1 MSRAR
6 PGRRMRFLFVYSSSL
21 VVAIYLSGLAQ
32 QSILSTTVL
41 FLAAGAVLGPGLV
54 GYLPFHEQ
62 SAMVPLL
69 AQLALIAVLFTDGLN
84 LDLATLRSGWRLSF
98 RSLVLGMPL
107 TLGAIAVAAHF
118 ILGLTWLEA
127 LLIGA
132 VLSPTDPVFAATIVR
147 RTAVPQRVRHL
158 LQVESGLNDGLA
170 LPMVLVLLAVNSE
183 SSPHLVR
190 IALDVGGGV
199 AIGLVLPWLFVK
211 VGRLLPMSPSER
223 YLPLGAVA
231 VAALLFTVCHMLGAN
246 VYLAEFVG
254 GITLASMDRA
264 RADRFHRLG
273 EPLAE
278 LFKLAAVL
286 VFGTLL
292 TGAMLDAGVGA
303 WLFAALCLLLARPA
317 ALGVALAG
325 TRLGWRELGTAAW
338 FGPKGFASVAFA
350 LLVLQSGGDRAALLF
365 DRAGLVI
372 ALSIVLH
379 SSSDVLVS
387 RLFERA
393 DEASR
398 PP

>member
-1 MSRAR
+1 
-6 PGRRMRFLFVYSSSL
+6 MRFLFVYASTL
-21 VVAIYLSGLAQ
+21 VVAVYLSGLAQ

-41 FLAAGAVLGPGLV
+41 FLAAGAALGPGLI

-62 SAMVPLL
+62 SAIVPLL
-69 AQLALIAVLFTDGLN
+69 TQLALIAVLFTDGLK

-98 RSLVLGMPL
+98 RALVLGLPL
-107 TLGAIAVAAHF
+107 TLAAIAVAARVL
-118 ILGLTWLEA
+118 LGLTWLEA

-147 RTAVPQRVRHL
+147 RTAVPERLRHL

-170 LPMVLVLLAVNSE
+170 LPMVMVLLALNRE
-183 SSPHLVR
+183 SAPHFVLV
-190 IALDVGGGV
+190 ALEVGGGV
-199 AIGLVLPWLFVK
+199 ALGLVVPWLFVQG
-211 VGRLLPMSPSER
+211 GRLLPMGPSER

-246 VYLAEFVG
+246 QYLAEFVG
-254 GITLASMDRA
+254 GITLASLDPTRA
-264 RADRFHRLG
+264 RRFHRLG
-273 EPLAE
+273 DPLAE

-286 VFGTLL
+286 MFGTLL
-292 TGAMLDAGVGA
+292 TASVLNVGVGP

-317 ALGVALAG
+317 ALGLALAG

-350 LLVLQSGGDRAALLF
+350 LLVLQSGGDRAGLLF
-365 DRAGLVI
+365 DRAALVI

-387 RLFERA
+387 RLFEKAEEEAA
-393 DEASR
+393 DAHAHADADAG
-398 PP
+398 

>member
-1 MSRAR
+1 M
-6 PGRRMRFLFVYSSSL
+6 
-21 VVAIYLSGLAQ
+21 
-32 QSILSTTVL
+32 
-41 FLAAGAVLGPGLV
+41 
-54 GYLPFHEQ
+54 
-62 SAMVPLL
+62 
-69 AQLALIAVLFTDGLN
+69 
-84 LDLATLRSGWRLSF
+84 
-98 RSLVLGMPL
+98 
-107 TLGAIAVAAHF
+107 
-118 ILGLTWLEA
+118 
-127 LLIGA
+127 
-132 VLSPTDPVFAATIVR
+132 LSPTDPVFAATIVR
-147 RTAVPQRVRHL
+147 RTAVPERVRHL

-170 LPMVLVLLAVNSE
+170 LPIVLVLLAMNSE

-199 AIGLVLPWLFVK
+199 AIGLVLPWLFVQ

-223 YLPLGAVA
+223 YLPLGSVA

-254 GITLASMDRA
+254 GITLASMDRTRA
-264 RADRFHRLG
+264 RRFHRLG

-292 TGAMLDAGVGA
+292 TGTMLDAGVGP

-317 ALGVALAG
+317 ALGLALAG
-325 TRLGWRELGTAAW
+325 TRPGWRELGTAAW

-365 DRAGLVI
+365 ERAALVI

-379 SSSDVLVS
+379 SSSDAPVS
-387 RLFERA
+387 RLFEKAEER
-393 DEASR
+393 D
-398 PP
+398 